1 MTAPWANIELV
12 FRRWVAHLI
21 ATLSSRLDTQPIFIM
36 TSISKRPHILI
47 AGGGIGGLAAA
58 LALLKRGFD
67 VDVYEQA
74 SELREVG
81 AGVQLSANGARV
93 LHELGVLP
101 AFRALACEAEGKEIR
116 LWNTGQSWQLFEV
129 GLESVA
135 RYGFG
140 HYLTYRPDLLAVLA
154 EGVRREKADAIHLN
168 ARCSGFDQTEG
179 DVVLRYDVEG
189 QRHEVRGD
197 CLIGAD
203 GVHSRTRQSLFGDDH
218 PVYTGMLSWRGVIPM
233 SKLPAHMRRMVGT
246 NWVGPG
252 GHVVHY
258 PVHRGEYMNFNGIM
272 EVAGWQVESWSAQ
285 GTHEECHATF
295 PGWHED
301 IHHMIDHFSIP
312 YKWALM
318 GRDPLPQWGVGRVSL
333 LGDACHS
340 MLPMLA
346 QGAVMALED
355 GFVLARALQAAGD
368 DVTQGL
374 VRYQQARIERTTK
387 VVLGSAEN
395 GKRFQSR
402 TLADAASA
410 EEYVNREWTPEKV
423 RARYQWLY
431 EYDVTT
437 VAV

>member
-1 MTAPWANIELV
+1 M
-12 FRRWVAHLI
+12 
-21 ATLSSRLDTQPIFIM
+21 TLSTR
-36 TSISKRPHILI
+36 RPHILI

-74 SELREVG
+74 AELREVG

-116 LWNTGQSWQLFEV
+116 LWNTGQSWKLFEV

-168 ARCSGFDQTEG
+168 ARCIDFDQTANE
-179 DVVLRYDVEG
+179 VVLRYETAG
-189 QRHEVRGD
+189 QRLEVRGD
-197 CLIGAD
+197 SLIGAD
-203 GVHSRTRQSLFGDDH
+203 GVHSRIRQGLFGDDH

-233 SKLPAHMRRMVGT
+233 TKLPAHMRRMIGT

-258 PVHRGEYMNFNGIM
+258 PVHKGEYMNFNGIM
-272 EVAGWQVESWSAQ
+272 EVPGWQVESWSAQ

-295 PGWHED
+295 AGWNDD
-301 IHHMIDHFSIP
+301 IHAMIENFETP
-312 YKWALM
+312 FKWALM
-318 GRDPLPQWGVGRVSL
+318 GRDPLTQWSVGRISL

-355 GFVLARALQAAGD
+355 GFVLARAFEAADGHVEQA
-368 DVTQGL
+368 L
-374 VRYQQARIERTTK
+374 SRYQQARIERTTK

-402 TLADAASA
+402 ALADAVAA

-423 RARYQWLY
+423 RARYQWLF
-431 EYDVTT
+431 EYDVTK
-437 VAV
+437 VPV